1 MKGDRAQKEKLKW
14 GTWEL
19 SFQVVDLVLNTSKPY
34 VLKLERDVLRD
45 GYHLI
50 MLCLFVRLAEIAGQR
65 FGSISIK
72 VLSSLIILIVLP
84 KVVSGA
90 PLGLLLGSQE
100 ES

>member
-34 VLKLERDVLRD
+34 VLKLERDALRD

-50 MLCLFVRLAEIAGQR
+50 MLCLIFVRLAEIAGYSASDR
-65 FGSISIK
+65 
-72 VLSSLIILIVLP
+72 
-84 KVVSGA
+84 
-90 PLGLLLGSQE
+90 SQ
-100 ES
+100 